1 MEKRSLLFGKIGV
14 LFLASMMLFVFVFA
28 FSSADNRFD
37 SKTPDALNIRYEGR
51 KIKITW
57 AKVEGAESYKIYHG
71 PTRLGAQNPIA
82 TVNVAG
88 TKPEPGFGQRVV
100 FGYTHTSPNA
110 GKYENHYRI
119 VPLDAQGRTIVSIGW
134 ESGRT
139 DNAVSYEVQR
149 TAESGG
155 EYVTIGKTDGLRF
168 TDKVNN
174 FDRYENRY
182 RIVPLNAAGEQ
193 ITGNRGNR
201 AYVTPG
207 AVIPEFEQ
215 TISFEKKLFGEN
227 MLFYDAKFDDGKSI
241 AREINRI
248 HDDEMFSSPSGPA
261 NGQFSFRR
269 YSLNLKPG
277 KYTGFGDLKIGYYT
291 SFAGLGALPTDTKLY
306 GSITI
311 PSPLNGG
318 NATCT
323 FWRSVENFELNP
335 LSSSDDTTMFRWAV
349 SQAAPARR
357 LSVNIRAQFDWA
369 GVRGMRTPWASGGF
383 LSDSRF
389 TAPLGSPNQQQ
400 WYTRNSHFG
409 HSAFSG
415 DNWNRVTHGV
425 TGHPYTTNRETG
437 GARTN
442 IEKVPV
448 VREKPFLYLDGGE
461 YKVFVPAL
469 RHNSRG
475 ITWND
480 ETGDPGKGTV
490 LDLEKDFYV
499 AKPGDSAA
507 KINAQINA
515 GKHIFFTPGWYGLE
529 APIRVARAGA
539 ILLGSGYA
547 TLFPEENNREGAIL
561 IDDVP
566 GVTVA
571 SLMVD
576 AHFNSEYLIRVGEWG
591 AKKDHSANPTLL
603 SDVFIRVGG
612 FKTTPVNADV
622 SVQINSN
629 NVIGDHLWIWRADH
643 GNGVGWNTN
652 TADYGLIVSGNR
664 VTMYGLF
671 VEHYQKYQT
680 LWLGEHGKTF
690 FYQNELPYDPPVQS
704 EWMSHGGTVNGYAA
718 YKVGNSVNS
727 HEAVGLGCYGVFNR
741 QQQNVYVCLANAIE
755 VPDKPNVTI
764 MHVITTELGGRGG
777 TTHIVNGTGEGVG
790 RSADGSVIT
799 NIATARRMVSY
810 NNGTGIAR
818 PASGDTNLV
827 QRGTNPT
834 DEEFDFPK

>member
-1 MEKRSLLFGKIGV
+1 MDKRSFLFRKSGV
-14 LFLASMMLFVFVFA
+14 LFLTLMVVFTFA
-28 FSSADNRFD
+28 FSLADSR
-37 SKTPDALNIRYEGR
+37 TPDALDIRYEG
-51 KIKITW
+51 KNIKITW

-71 PTRLGAQNPIA
+71 PTRLSAQKLVA
-82 TVNVAG
+82 TVKVAG
-88 TKPEPGFGQRVV
+88 TKPESGFGQQVV
-100 FGYTHTSPNA
+100 FGYTHKSPNS

-119 VPLDAQGRTIVSIGW
+119 VPLDAQGNTIVSIEW
-134 ESGRT
+134 ELGRMN
-139 DNAVSYEVQR
+139 NAASYEVQR
-149 TAESGG
+149 TEKSDG
-155 EYVTIGKTDGLRF
+155 EYVTIGKIDGSQF
-168 TDKVNN
+168 TDKVGN

-182 RIVPLNAAGEQ
+182 RIIPLNTDGEQ
-193 ITGNRGNR
+193 ITNNRWGQ
-201 AYVTPG
+201 AYVTSG
-207 AVIPEFEQ
+207 AIILDFEQ

-241 AREINRI
+241 AKEINRI
-248 HDDEMFSSPSGPA
+248 HDDEMFSSASGPA
-261 NGQFSFRR
+261 GGQFSFKR

-277 KYTGFGDLKIGYYT
+277 KYTDFGDLKIGYYT

-306 GSITI
+306 GSMTI
-311 PSPLNGG
+311 PAPLGGG

-335 LSSSDDTTMFRWAV
+335 LSPSDDTTMFRWAV

-357 LSVNIRAQFDWA
+357 LSVNIRTQFDWA
-369 GVRGMRTPWASGGF
+369 GVPGMRTPWASGGF

-389 TAPLGSPNQQQ
+389 TTQIGSPNQQQ

-409 HSAFSG
+409 HSEFSG
-415 DNWNRVTHGV
+415 DNWNRVTQGV
-425 TGHPYTTNRETG
+425 TGHPYTSNWTTG

-442 IEKVPV
+442 IEEVPV
-448 VREKPFLYLDGGE
+448 VREKPFLFLDGGK

-480 ETGDPGKGTV
+480 ETGDMGKGTI

-499 AKPGDSAA
+499 AKPGDAA
-507 KINAQINA
+507 TKINAQINA
-515 GKHIFFTPGWYGLE
+515 GKHVFFTPGWYDLE
-529 APIRVARAGA
+529 VPIRVTRAGT

-547 TLFPEENNREGAIL
+547 TLFPGENNRDGAIL

-571 SLMVD
+571 SLMID
-576 AHFNSEYLIRVGEWG
+576 AHFNSKYLIRAGEG
-591 AKKDHSANPTLL
+591 DANKDHSANPTLL

-612 FKTTPVNADV
+612 YKTTPVNAEI

-643 GNGVGWNTN
+643 GNGVSWNTN
-652 TADYGLIVSGNR
+652 TGDYGLIVSGNH

-680 LWLGEHGKTF
+680 LWLGENGKTF

-704 EWMSHGGTVNGYAA
+704 EWISHGGTVNGYAA
-718 YKVGNSVNS
+718 YKVGNNVN
-727 HEAVGLGCYGVFNR
+727 HHDAIGVGCYGVFNR
-741 QQQNVYVCLANAIE
+741 QQQNVYVCLANAVE
-755 VPDKPNVTI
+755 VPNKSNVTI
-764 MHVITTELGGRGG
+764 MHVVTTELGGRGG
-777 TTHIVNGTGEGVG
+777 TTNIVNGTGEGVG

-799 NIATARRMVSY
+799 NNATARRLVSY

-827 QRGTNPT
+827 QRGIDPT
-834 DEEFDFPK
+834 DEVFDFQK